1 MIRGAIFDLDG
12 VLLDSLS
19 IWEDLGARFLR
30 SKGITPEEDLGK
42 KLFPMSMEQGARY
55 MKDRYALPEPAE
67 EITEG
72 LKALLEHFYFAE
84 VPAKP
89 GAKGLLSRL
98 KAQGIPMAAATS
110 SPRPHVTAALD
121 RLGLLGYF
129 QELFTTGEL
138 GTSKHQPDIYLLAA
152 KALGTKPEE
161 TLVLEDSLYALQTAK
176 AAGFYTVGVFDPLGE
191 PDQQTLRQEAKQY
204 ITSLSEVAIS

>member
-19 IWEDLGARFLR
+19 IWEDLGARYLR
-30 SKGITPEEDLGK
+30 AKGITPEENLGK
-42 KLFPMSMEQGARY
+42 KLFPMSMEQGAQY
-55 MKDRYALPEPAE
+55 MRDRYVLPESAE

-72 LKALLEHFYFAE
+72 LKALLEHFYFEE
-84 VPAKP
+84 VLAKP
-89 GAKGLLSRL
+89 GAKELLSRL

-138 GTSKHQPDIYLLAA
+138 GTSKHRPDIYLLAA

-191 PDQQTLRQEAKQY
+191 PEQQTLRQEAKQY
-204 ITSLSEVAIS
+204 ITSLSEVAI

>member
-1 MIRGAIFDLDG
+1 MIRAAIFDLDG

-19 IWEDLGARFLR
+19 IWEDLGARYLR
-30 SKGITPEEDLGK
+30 AKGITPEEGLGK
-42 KLFPMSMEQGARY
+42 TLFPMSMEQGARY
-55 MKDRYALPEPAE
+55 IKDRYALPESPE
-67 EITEG
+67 GILEG
-72 LKALLEHFYFAE
+72 LKTLLEHFYFEE

-89 GAKGLLSRL
+89 GAEKLLSGL
-98 KAQGIPMAAATS
+98 KAQGIPLAAATS

-129 QELFTTGEL
+129 QKVFTTGEL

-152 KALGTKPEE
+152 KALGAKPEE

-176 AAGFYTVGVFDPLGE
+176 AAGFRTVGVFDPIGE
-191 PDQQTLRQEAKQY
+191 PDQGNLKQEAGQY
-204 ITSLSEVAIS
+204 VTSLSEVEIS

>member
-1 MIRGAIFDLDG
+1 MIRGVIFDLDG

-19 IWEDLGARFLR
+19 IWEDLGARYLR
-30 SKGITPEEDLGK
+30 AKGIAPEENLGK

-55 MKDRYALPEPAE
+55 MKDHYALPESAE
-67 EITEG
+67 TITEG
-72 LKALLEHFYFAE
+72 LKALLKHFYFEE
-84 VPAKP
+84 VSAKP
-89 GAKGLLSRL
+89 GAEDLLSRL
-98 KAQGIPMAAATS
+98 YSQGMPMTAATS

-129 QELFTTGEL
+129 REIFTTGEL
-138 GTSKHQPDIYLLAA
+138 GTSKHRPDIYLLAA

-176 AAGFYTVGVFDPLGE
+176 FAGFRTVGVYDPLGE
-191 PDQQTLRQEAKQY
+191 LDQETLEKEAGQY
-204 ITSLSEVAIS
+204 VRNLSETVIS